1 MKIISKI
8 KLDNSF
14 YLFLILIILTGMFKE
29 FSFVIVLLI
38 FHELGHAITG
48 KLLKWNLVSITFYPY
63 GGVTLFEKL
72 ENSSIKE
79 ELIILLMGPIIQII
93 TYLILIYFFKYSYI
107 KNYHMSILIFNMLP
121 ILPLDGGKLL
131 NLILNKKFNYLNS
144 FYISFIISFITIF
157 LLILFCIFYYH
168 NLNLFLM
175 SIFLIFKIINSLK
188 NIKYNYNKFLLE
200 RYLYNFNFRKYKVSK
215 DIYSFYKESNHYI
228 EFQTE
233 KKYLKKYF
241 QS

>member
-1 MKIISKI
+1 
-8 KLDNSF
+8 
-14 YLFLILIILTGMFKE
+14 
-29 FSFVIVLLI
+29 
-38 FHELGHAITG
+38 
-48 KLLKWNLVSITFYPY
+48 
-63 GGVTLFEKL
+63 
-72 ENSSIKE
+72 
-79 ELIILLMGPIIQII
+79 
-93 TYLILIYFFKYSYI
+93 
-107 KNYHMSILIFNMLP
+107 
-121 ILPLDGGKLL
+121 
-131 NLILNKKFNYLNS
+131 
-144 FYISFIISFITIF
+144 
-157 LLILFCIFYYH
+157 
-168 NLNLFLM
+168 M